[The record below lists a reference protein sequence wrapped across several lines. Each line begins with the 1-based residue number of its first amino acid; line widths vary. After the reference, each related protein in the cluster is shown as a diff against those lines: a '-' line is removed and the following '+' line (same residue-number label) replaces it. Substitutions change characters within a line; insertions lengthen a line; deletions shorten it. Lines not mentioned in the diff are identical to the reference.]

1 MVDLFGELFDFDG
14 DDQLSVIEEAVE
26 FVVIDEI
33 KDLEEEAKEEN
44 KEENG
49 GKKGDKNNS
58 LRGFASGLQNGNES
72 KSRAGKSQKI

>member
-33 KDLEEEAKEEN
+33 KDLEEEAIEEN

-58 LRGFASGLQNGNES
+58 LR
-72 KSRAGKSQKI
+72 

>member
-58 LRGFASGLQNGNES
+58 LRWFASGLQNGNES
-72 KSRAGKSQKI
+72 KSRASKS

>member
-14 DDQLSVIEEAVE
+14 DDQLSAIEEAVE

-33 KDLEEEAKEEN
+33 KDLEEED

>member
-44 KEENG
+44 G

-58 LRGFASGLQNGNES
+58 LR
-72 KSRAGKSQKI
+72 

>member
-33 KDLEEEAKEEN
+33 KDLEEEAIEENKEEN

-58 LRGFASGLQNGNES
+58 LR
-72 KSRAGKSQKI
+72 